1 MLSTWKNLLANIKM
15 RGLWCI
21 SWIIPTGVTQTDHEI
36 NRDLSSATFT
46 LHRKDLKTQQS
57 PIIFDLCWWKL
68 GGEITWFTWPQS
80 FPSTRKQ
87 NPVLSNSSGLKS
99 AFENLRFRD
108 GLVWTKGLT
117 VEKIKA
123 TFSNPSEKVWTGLK
137 HIYPHKLLS
146 LVNHSEMPV
155 LTEWNENW
163 LFCKATEIHAFASDY
178 IFNLQ

>member
-46 LHRKDLKTQQS
+46 LHRKDLKTQKS
-57 PIIFDLCWWKL
+57 PIILDLCLRKARQ
-68 GGEITWFTWPQS
+68 GNHVIHVT
-80 FPSTRKQ
+80 TRKQ
-87 NPVLSNSSGLKS
+87 NPELSNSSGLKS

-155 LTEWNENW
+155 LTKWNENW
-163 LFCKATEIHAFASDY
+163 LFCKATEIQAFASDY